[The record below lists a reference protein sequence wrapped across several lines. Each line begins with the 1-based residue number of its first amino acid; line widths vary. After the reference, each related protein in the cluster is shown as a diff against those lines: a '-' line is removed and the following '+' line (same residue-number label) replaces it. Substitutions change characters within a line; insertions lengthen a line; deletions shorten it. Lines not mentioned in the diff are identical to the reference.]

1 MKKTIAQF
9 EKFSWYDVID
19 PQVAD
24 LDLLEEEFRIPRN
37 LLQDCLDPV
46 KLPKLEKVTGIQ
58 FYLFRIF
65 DRNSPLEADIVHTL
79 TRKIAVF
86 LGPGFILSVHR
97 MPEPELF
104 TFSDKTLNTISDLD
118 DQHLSPL
125 TVLFTLFN
133 EGLRTF
139 YIPLE
144 RIEDNLEV
152 FEAELFTK
160 DFGSEAFQ
168 KIQLYRRQLS
178 IIKRLLAH
186 SQDLIFRTTIQNDTE
201 KILGEDL
208 KETLNHLL
216 FLTDELAEDTNS
228 LLSLQISLA
237 SQKTN
242 DVVRV
247 LTIFS
252 VFFMPLT
259 FIVGVYGMNFPNM
272 PEIHSEHGYGLVWAA
287 MALVTV
293 AIAIWFRRRG
303 WLSLK

>member
-19 PQVAD
+19 PQPAD
-24 LDLLEEEFRIPRN
+24 LDILEEEFRIPRN

-58 FYLFRIF
+58 FYLFRIY
-65 DRNSPLEADIVHTL
+65 DRNSTIEADIVHTL

-104 TFSDKTLNTISDLD
+104 TFSDKTLSAMSDLD

-144 RIEDNLEV
+144 RIEDSLEV
-152 FEAELFTK
+152 FEADLFTT
-160 DFGSEAFQ
+160 DFNSEAFQ

-186 SQDLIFRTTIQNDTE
+186 SQDLIFRTNIQNDTE

-216 FLTDELAEDTNS
+216 FLTDELGEDTNS

-242 DVVRV
+242 EVVRV

-259 FIVGVYGMNFPNM
+259 FIVGIYGMNFKNM
-272 PEIHSEHGYGLVWAA
+272 PELDHPSGYATVWVVMAIVTIGIAA
-287 MALVTV
+287 
-293 AIAIWFRRRG
+293 WFRKRG
-303 WLSLK
+303 WLHFK